1 MYKTITIL
9 RVSCKCTWLTL
20 LGILTMTLKLLSVR
34 EQFSHLIDQIAKI
47 AGQVGLT
54 TLGVMILGSGIAS
67 AVM

>member
-1 MYKTITIL
+1 
-9 RVSCKCTWLTL
+9 
-20 LGILTMTLKLLSVR
+20 MTLKLLSVR